1 MATTGSDLRQIPN
14 NQEVFL
20 FPHSDTAL
28 VLEILEMVEEGGA
41 REDLWEAAKWV
52 NVSQSISFYCS
63 LSNRPLFQ
71 HLLSNKSFDSRR
83 ADGMVVW
90 TDSTSTRSHM
100 TMPL

>member
-52 NVSQSISFYCS
+52 NVSHPFPFIV
-63 LSNRPLFQ
+63 LSNRPF
-71 HLLSNKSFDSRR
+71 
-83 ADGMVVW
+83 V
-90 TDSTSTRSHM
+90 STLAR
-100 TMPL
+100 

>member
-52 NVSQSISFYCS
+52 NVSPFISFYCS
-63 LSNRPLFQ
+63 LKSSLYFNTCSVTRALTRGGLTGWLYGQIPLQ
-71 HLLSNKSFDSRR
+71 LDR
-83 ADGMVVW
+83 
-90 TDSTSTRSHM
+90 T
-100 TMPL
+100 